1 MTGHPKTEAV
11 PIACAL
17 APADLAGQAGR
28 WTRLIARSMTARAGT
43 AGGLRLRFR
52 PEAEAELRALAAV
65 ESGCCPWA
73 SWTVTAG
80 AGEVALDVQA
90 PGEGAAVLREMFR
103 AVPSGGRGSASSPGQ
118 ARPDGRR

>member
-1 MTGHPKTEAV
+1 MTGHPEAI

-17 APADLAGQAGR
+17 APADLAGQARR
-28 WTRLIARSMTARAGT
+28 WTRLIARSMTARAET
-43 AGGLRLRFR
+43 AGGLRFR